1 MTWLTRTVLAPTPV
15 RCDAPSTAFV
25 RAKNQRVVAVHAGK
39 KKNVNNDD
47 GVRSSSGSSGSA
59 PFSGQPRKKTTSTT
73 GATTGASGS
82 KTTATSPTRA
92 QESKQPAT
100 TVAPAY
106 LHVQATRAGSFP
118 TLAARN
124 FRRELRN
131 LVRDALPRRAPR
143 PPGPRLGQSAAAAA
157 PEGEEK
163 QAAGGEGEGGEELLE
178 EEMEM
183 PECFGFTLDNEAIY
197 RYDADH
203 PAPGPAPVPAAVQ
216 VLYEIL
222 LFFVDRLY
230 EGRAIERFWFLETV
244 ARMPY
249 FAYTTCLHLYETMGW
264 YRAPELRRWGGSA
277 RVVRSI
283 AHDVC
288 AAVAL
293 CLSERFSFSFLRR
306 TKIAKKIS
314 ASFLVIGL
322 Y

>member
-15 RCDAPSTAFV
+15 RGGAPSTAFV

-39 KKNVNNDD
+39 KKKVNNDD
-47 GVRSSSGSSGSA
+47 GVRSSSGSSRSA

-73 GATTGASGS
+73 TTTGATTGASDS
-82 KTTATSPTRA
+82 ETTATSPTRA

-143 PPGPRLGQSAAAAA
+143 PPGPRLGQLAAAAA

-283 AHDVC
+283 AHDVG
-288 AAVAL
+288 
-293 CLSERFSFSFLRR
+293 
-306 TKIAKKIS
+306 KS

-322 Y
+322 YCVLQAQKNT